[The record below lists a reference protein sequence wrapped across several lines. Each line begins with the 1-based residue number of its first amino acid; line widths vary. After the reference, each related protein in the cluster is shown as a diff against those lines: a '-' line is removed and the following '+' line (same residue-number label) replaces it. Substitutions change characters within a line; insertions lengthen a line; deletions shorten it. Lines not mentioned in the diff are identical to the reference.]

1 MDDRAVKISK
11 FLSLVLRHQ
20 PEKIGLILDQ
30 SGWAST
36 PQLIEAS
43 RRSGFEFTLKELQNV
58 VVGNDKK
65 RFSLSEDG
73 LRIRANQGHSI
84 KVELGHAPTA
94 PPEILYHGTAE
105 RFLASIKQ
113 QGLIK
118 GKRQHVHLSADVD
131 TATKVGRRHGKP
143 VVLSVEAGRMRQ
155 DGFIFYLSTNGVWL
169 TEGVPSQYLTGT
181 VPRQFSEWSVAD

>member
-1 MDDRAVKISK
+1 MDDRAVRISK

-20 PEKIGLILDQ
+20 PEKIGLSLDQ

-36 PQLIEAS
+36 RQLIEAS
-43 RRSGFEFTLKELQNV
+43 CGRGFEFTLEELQNV
-58 VVGNDKK
+58 VAGNDKK

-73 LRIRANQGHSI
+73 LWIRANQGHSI
-84 KVELGHAPTA
+84 KVELGYAPIS

-118 GKRQHVHLSADVD
+118 GKRHHVHLSADADV
-131 TATKVGRRHGKP
+131 AAKVGQRHGKP
-143 VVLSVEAGRMRQ
+143 VVLRIEAGRMHQ
-155 DGFIFYLSTNGVWL
+155 NGFVFYLSVNGVWL
-169 TEGVPSQYLTGT
+169 TEVVP
-181 VPRQFSEWSVAD
+181 

>member
-1 MDDRAVKISK
+1 
-11 FLSLVLRHQ
+11 VLRHQ
-20 PEKIGLILDQ
+20 PEKIGLSLDQ

-36 PQLIEAS
+36 PELIESS
-43 RRSGFEFTLKELQNV
+43 RRSGFEFTFEELQNV

-84 KVELGHAPTA
+84 KVELGYAPTA

-105 RFLASIKQ
+105 RFLASIEQ

-118 GKRQHVHLSADVD
+118 GKRHHVHLSADVD
-131 TATKVGRRHGKP
+131 TATKVGRRHGI
-143 VVLSVEAGRMRQ
+143 EAGRMRQ
-155 DGFIFYLSTNGVWL
+155 DGFIFYLSVNGVWL
-169 TEGVPSQYLTGT
+169 TDRVPVHYL
-181 VPRQFSEWSVAD
+181 VFL

>member
-20 PEKIGLILDQ
+20 PEKIGLSLDQ

-36 PQLIEAS
+36 PELIESS
-43 RRSGFEFTLKELQNV
+43 RRSGFEFTFEELQNV

-84 KVELGHAPTA
+84 KVELGYAPTA

-105 RFLASIKQ
+105 RFLASIEQ

-118 GKRQHVHLSADVD
+118 GTRHHVHLSADVD

-143 VVLSVEAGRMRQ
+143 VVLRIEAGRMRQ
-155 DGFIFYLSTNGVWL
+155 DGFIFYLSVNGVWL
-169 TEGVPSQYLTGT
+169 TDRVPVHYL
-181 VPRQFSEWSVAD
+181 VFL